1 MHDPNESV
9 IIRDVRQQFYSCFS
23 KPKNDRTAKGLLALP
38 QDKTAA
44 AAGRTVN
51 VGYQL
56 FWSGREGVT
65 LFHEI
70 PDDHII
76 AIAKLTAKQQ
86 AERYIDW
93 HKHVLM
99 GALNTP
105 AEIDVAAADL
115 QNKAMRNPTREV
127 MTELHRT
134 TALKLGAVLHST
146 GNYASYD
153 RIANH
158 QALRVLLESGRD
170 GDWTLFVSPKL
181 KSEEKSY
188 WTADYTISIILTE
201 LRWRDLDSH
210 LSIDSFIEMCK
221 EK

>member
-1 MHDPNESV
+1 VHHSNESV

-23 KPKNDRTAKGLLALP
+23 KPKTDRTAKGLLALP
-38 QDKTAA
+38 RDKTAA
-44 AAGRTVN
+44 AAGHT

-56 FWSGREGVT
+56 FW
-65 LFHEI
+65 
-70 PDDHII
+70 
-76 AIAKLTAKQQ
+76 
-86 AERYIDW
+86 
-93 HKHVLM
+93 
-99 GALNTP
+99 
-105 AEIDVAAADL
+105 
-115 QNKAMRNPTREV
+115 
-127 MTELHRT
+127 
-134 TALKLGAVLHST
+134 
-146 GNYASYD
+146 
-153 RIANH
+153 
-158 QALRVLLESGRD
+158 SGRD